1 MMTPAAVIEAYVSDV
16 ARRLP
21 RAKRNDVALEL
32 QALLGDELSGKAEM
46 SGRAA
51 DAAMALELVRAFGS
65 PEEVAERY
73 RPAGFTIIPATRS
86 ARFAAIALGGVLL
99 QWLVTLPAALLKEPG
114 RELVML
120 GSWWLSYGIGALWWP
135 GFMVTAAIVGG
146 WMRHRW
152 PPAHVSTWR
161 PSARD
166 RDEINRVTWVISGA
180 AAGFGIAALV
190 GAPWIAEN
198 YLPPAAAGVF
208 QFDADFLALG
218 GAVVVA
224 MWTLTAVS
232 SAIVFFEGRWRPL
245 TRQID
250 LALTLLWLVVLTWLA
265 AGQRAFVNDAANEA
279 AKFWVGVLAV
289 LVLIDL
295 AVKVYRTLQ
304 RPRAADALAAIAKT

>member
-1 MMTPAAVIEAYVSDV
+1 MMTPEAVVEVYVSDV

-32 QALLGDELSGKAEM
+32 QALLRDELSGKAEA

-51 DAAMALELVRAFGS
+51 DEAMALDLVRAFGA

-86 ARFAAIALGGVLL
+86 ARFAAIALGGVAL

-120 GSWWLSYGIGALWWP
+120 GSWWLSYGLGALWWP

-146 WMRHRW
+146 WVRHRW
-152 PPAHVSTWR
+152 PPAAVSTWR

-166 RDEINRVTWVISGA
+166 RDEINRTTWVISSA
-180 AAGFGIAALV
+180 AAALGIATLV
-190 GAPWIAEN
+190 GAPWWAKTF
-198 YLPPAAAGVF
+198 LSQAAADVF
-208 QFDADFLALG
+208 AYDTDFLPLG

-224 MWTLTAVS
+224 MWTLQAVS
-232 SAIVFFEGRWRPL
+232 GAIVFFEGRWRAL

-250 LALTLLWLVVLTWLA
+250 LAIALLWLVTLTWLA
-265 AGQRAFVNDAANEA
+265 AGPRIFVNDAANEA
-279 AKFWVGVLAV
+279 AKFWIGVLAV
-289 LVLIDL
+289 MVAVDL
-295 AVKVYRTLQ
+295 GWKLYRHVQ
-304 RPRAADALAAIAKT
+304 RPRAATLAGIVKT